1 MRVLWWMALK
11 IVKRTSPIFS
21 DFFARET
28 TRCDEARFSNHARR
42 RVSGWWR
49 DVSDRAWPERRWS
62 LLLIVDALFRGRRC
76 VVPGTSSA
84 LPFMEPKMVRPIQ
97 SITLRWRPRLGN
109 EQPGGIIWCP
119 ARSVERP
126 SDGGFLRG
134 ARLVPPTP
142 PRRES
147 VAWSQ
152 RVCTPPA
159 ACGPSSR
166 RPRWRWR
173 PAPPH

>member
-1 MRVLWWMALK
+1 MAGEK
-11 IVKRTSPIFS
+11 VV
-21 DFFARET
+21 FAL
-28 TRCDEARFSNHARR
+28 DRR
-42 RVSGWWR
+42 
-49 DVSDRAWPERRWS
+49 S
-62 LLLIVDALFRGRRC
+62 L
-76 VVPGTSSA
+76 VPGTLSG
-84 LPFMEPKMVRPIQ
+84 LPLMVPKMVWPTQ
-97 SITLRWRPRLGN
+97 LITSRWQPRLGN
-109 EQPGGIIWCP
+109 ERPGGIMWRP

-152 RVCTPPA
+152 RACTPPA

-166 RPRWRWR
+166 PPRWRWR
-173 PAPPH
+173 RCGADCGARAGERDRGKGAVDSAHDASAGDAPAGAFCACGPCPSRRGAAALCGLACGPEGVG